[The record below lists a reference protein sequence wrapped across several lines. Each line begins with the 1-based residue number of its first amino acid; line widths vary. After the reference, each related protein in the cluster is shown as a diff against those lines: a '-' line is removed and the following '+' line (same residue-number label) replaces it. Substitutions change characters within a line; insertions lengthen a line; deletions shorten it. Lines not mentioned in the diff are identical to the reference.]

1 MRLSQSTSW
10 TIAAPSH
17 GETGT
22 DVAGEIPKGT
32 EWWVRNSNREI
43 HGVQRP
49 NSGHLGLVYSQ

>member
-1 MRLSQSTSW
+1 MVK
-10 TIAAPSH
+10 
-17 GETGT
+17 TGT

-32 EWWVRNSNREI
+32 EWWVQNSNREI